1 MIQIKA
7 IMAFRTHYEEPAYS
21 CLSLSVHRGWQG
33 TSEPLSVVNKII
45 QEELNMEKYTRYGN
59 GSGGEIVRSYW
70 LLGTKSYSERLERV
84 HGVEVQG
91 REAKKASREE

>member
-33 TSEPLSVVNKII
+33 TSEPLSMVNKII
-45 QEELNMEKYTRYGN
+45 QEELSIKKIYKVWKRIGRRNRKVVLAFGD
-59 GSGGEIVRSYW
+59 
-70 LLGTKSYSERLERV
+70 
-84 HGVEVQG
+84 EVLF
-91 REAKKASREE
+91 RKARAGPRG